1 MDAPHEKDSPQLG
14 PPVTIAV
21 ASAASSDMPTPSDS
35 PTATPFLTLPTNLPS
50 PTTMSF
56 HFANGSSVQHRQRV
70 DSVSSSARQSSEA
83 LAFPARPRS
92 AGSPL
97 NPARAAPWASRD
109 SAFSPPPLR
118 VVSTYTDAA
127 SVHKAPEKAAI
138 MKSTMLHRE
147 ADGKINIDKPW
158 TEKKDPYIRISYIL
172 TYGFMFL
179 GT

>member
-14 PPVTIAV
+14 PPVTIA
-21 ASAASSDMPTPSDS
+21 AASSDMPTPSDS
-35 PTATPFLTLPTNLPS
+35 PTAAPFLTLPLGPES

-56 HFANGSSVQHRQRV
+56 HFATGSSAQQRHGV

-83 LAFPARPRS
+83 LAFPTRPRS
-92 AGSPL
+92 IGSPL
-97 NPARAAPWASRD
+97 NPARATPWVSRD

-118 VVSTYTDAA
+118 VVSTYTDTA

-147 ADGKINIDKPW
+147 PDGKINIDKPW